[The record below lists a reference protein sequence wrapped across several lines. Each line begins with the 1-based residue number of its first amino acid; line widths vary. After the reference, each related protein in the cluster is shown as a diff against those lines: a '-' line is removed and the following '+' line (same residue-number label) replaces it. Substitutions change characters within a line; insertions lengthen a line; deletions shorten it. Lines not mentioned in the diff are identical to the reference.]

1 MTTRYSS
8 VFTES
13 RPWVVVNTQPHK
25 EQIALENLERQGFH
39 AYCPMIRK
47 RVKHARYCRELLR
60 PLFPSYL
67 FVHVQPD
74 LQRWRPMLSTA
85 GVRTLVRFGEHLS
98 FLDDGFITALKLRGS
113 DGAITVAPS
122 RYQVGQQVRVDG
134 GAFDGLVA
142 TIIDMDE
149 KARMVLLMNIL
160 NRPVKVKVKARAIVA
175 V

>member
-1 MTTRYSS
+1 MTMHYSAAL
-8 VFTES
+8 TES
-13 RPWVVVNTQPHK
+13 RAWVVVNAQPHK

-74 LQRWRPMLSTA
+74 LQRWRPMLSTV
-85 GVRTLVRFGEHLS
+85 GVRTLVRFGEQPS
-98 FLDDGFITALKLRGS
+98 FLDDGFITALKSREV
-113 DGAITVAPS
+113 DGAITAPPS
-122 RYQVGQQVRVDG
+122 RYQVGQQVRIDG

-142 TIIDMDE
+142 TIIEMDE
-149 KARMVLLMNIL
+149 KDRMVLLMNVL
-160 NRPVKVKVKARAIVA
+160 SRPVKVKVEARAIVA